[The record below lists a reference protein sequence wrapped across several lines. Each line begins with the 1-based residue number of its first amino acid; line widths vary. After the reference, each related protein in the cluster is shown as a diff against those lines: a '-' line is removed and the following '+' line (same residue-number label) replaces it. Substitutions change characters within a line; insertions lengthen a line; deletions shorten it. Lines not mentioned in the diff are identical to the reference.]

1 MFFPCLMKVEIRPF
15 ESFKIHGLPTR
26 SKNCVEREMSS
37 LVILR
42 LENQNKMTIGNK
54 ERSQMEESPLKMS
67 IYHRFSPK
75 YLDPQQHD

>member
-1 MFFPCLMKVEIRPF
+1 MLFPCLMKVEIRPF

-42 LENQNKMTIGNK
+42 LENQNKLTIGK
-54 ERSQMEESPLKMS
+54 KDRSQMEESPLKM
-67 IYHRFSPK
+67 
-75 YLDPQQHD
+75 